1 MLLSFGS
8 HRDGFRVGYSPLA
21 IGLKLQI
28 SDSRTGTTD
37 TRVFGHFPVRI
48 GRNPLNDLKLLPGF
62 VSQFHAVL
70 ELRGSAL
77 MLRDL
82 GSKNGT
88 ALPSG
93 RAPAHEPVDLSQSD
107 GQFTISALSFQASVE
122 DVGDVVPARSPQRGL
137 LLGGIG
143 AEKQTLAETM
153 LVDPSQENFLVVE
166 PAVEAAQPAPKLG
179 EGTGPLRSQINAY
192 KASRA
197 TIARVLQTLASE
209 MTSLSSSQQQE
220 LLGWTRENFPNI
232 SEEPEFKRLVEHHGA
247 ILDDKDAGAQARRL
261 EYVALQAVRELSS
274 IYNPRVAPVGTEQE
288 LVQFLT
294 RVRDTLDMFFRTFIP
309 LRDGYRQFKSEMDIR
324 DATPY
329 YDSPAGRAAS
339 AVSRAKNPQAL
350 AELLLGSADEQMA
363 AQKAVEGTF
372 ADLMIH
378 QLALLSG
385 VMRGVHALLQE
396 LAPSTVEA
404 ALQERSRKGD
414 VGWMFGPYRFK
425 ELWKVFLSR
434 HGDLTESE
442 KQLYSLVFGNDFA
455 RAYAQLSGEASAQTP
470 APEVRTESD

>member
-1 MLLSFGS
+1 M
-8 HRDGFRVGYSPLA
+8 A

-28 SDSRTGTTD
+28 SDSRTGSTE

-70 ELRGSAL
+70 ELHGNAL

-88 ALPSG
+88 TLPSG
-93 RAPAHEPVDLSQSD
+93 RAPAHEPVDLAASE
-107 GQFTISALSFQASVE
+107 GQFSISALSFHGVVE
-122 DVGDVVPARSPQRGL
+122 DVGDVVPARAPQRGL
-137 LLGGIG
+137 LLGGLG
-143 AEKQTLAETM
+143 AESQPLAETM
-153 LVDPSQENFLVVE
+153 LVDPSQSFVMVPPSAAPPP
-166 PAVEAAQPAPKLG
+166 PAKLT

-197 TIARVLQTLASE
+197 TIGRLLQTLASE
-209 MTSLSSSQQQE
+209 ITSLAPDQKQE
-220 LLGWTRENFPNI
+220 LLVWTRENFPGI
-232 SEEPEFKRLVEHHGA
+232 GEEPEFKRLVEHHGA
-247 ILDDKDAGAQARRL
+247 VIDEKDASAQGRRL

-274 IYNPRVAPVGTEQE
+274 LYNPRSAPLGTEME
-288 LVQFLT
+288 LIQFLT

-309 LRDGYRQFKSEMDIR
+309 LRDGHRQFKSEMDIR

-329 YDSPAGRAAS
+329 HDSPAGRAAAS
-339 AVSRAKNPQAL
+339 VSRAKAPQAL
-350 AELLLGSADEQMA
+350 AELLLGSTDEQMA

-378 QLALLSG
+378 QLAMLSG
-385 VMRGVHALLQE
+385 VMRGVHSLMQE

-404 ALQERSRKGD
+404 ELEARHRKGST
-414 VGWMFGPYRFK
+414 GWMFGPYRFR

-442 KQLYSLVFGNDFA
+442 KQLYSHVFGHDFV
-455 RAYAQLSGEASAQTP
+455 RAYAQLSGEASVQAP
-470 APEVRTESD
+470 ASESGSEPS